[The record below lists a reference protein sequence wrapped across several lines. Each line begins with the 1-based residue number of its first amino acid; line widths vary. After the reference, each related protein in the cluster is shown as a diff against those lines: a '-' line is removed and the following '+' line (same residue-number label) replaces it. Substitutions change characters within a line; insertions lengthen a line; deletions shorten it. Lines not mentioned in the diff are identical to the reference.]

1 MNGIKK
7 VPKATNEG
15 DRNVNVTLAKE
26 QFAGKPFPCP
36 VCGESLLMRVA
47 QTGKPYCH
55 CDECGIQMFFRGA
68 AGIRRLRRLLDDSS
82 LTSGAS
88 RATLFYNRL
97 QQLKEQKQK
106 LEEQQG
112 FVFADPDLERAIE
125 KLEIEIALVR
135 KEFGEL

>member
-1 MNGIKK
+1 MKD
-7 VPKATNEG
+7 AS
-15 DRNVNVTLAKE
+15 NVNVTLAKE
-26 QFAGKPFPCP
+26 QFEGKPFPCS
-36 VCGESLLMRVA
+36 VCGQSLLMRVA
-47 QTGKPYCH
+47 HTGKPYCH

-68 AGIRRLRRLLDDSS
+68 AGIRRLRRLLDDGS

-106 LEEQQG
+106 LEEKQG

-125 KLEIEIALVR
+125 KLEIEIAIVR
-135 KEFGEL
+135 KEFGEQ